1 MTSSSLI
8 PEENPG
14 SETTTVTSIAQLPM
28 LPGGGGERTI
38 DWNDGLTVS
47 VPPTEVA
54 VGGTLV
60 AVGPDGV
67 SVEAG
72 TSVSVFVGLGVFVGG
87 RRGFAAVGGGGVGGR
102 GVLVMVGVAVKGA
115 APSKS
120 LAVAVGTGWLIASS
134 KLSWAAAASSSVKP
148 SACMA
153 GSRMERAISATER
166 PPSSAR
172 ESALNLDINPGPQ

>member
-1 MTSSSLI
+1 M
-8 PEENPG
+8 
-14 SETTTVTSIAQLPM
+14 
-28 LPGGGGERTI
+28 
-38 DWNDGLTVS
+38 
-47 VPPTEVA
+47 EVA
-54 VGGTLV
+54 VGGILV

-67 SVEAG
+67 PVGAG
-72 TSVSVFVGLGVFVGG
+72 TPGSVLVGTGVRVGG
-87 RRGFAAVGGGGVGGR
+87 RRVFLGVGVGGSVGR

-120 LAVAVGTGWLIASS
+120 MAVAVGTGWLIDSS

-172 ESALNLDINPGPQ
+172 